1 MVDLQSIQ
9 TATTVSNLMTGST
22 LKPIAS
28 SDFQT
33 TGQSEVA
40 QQIEQNKAGMNK
52 SKLPEAVG
60 HQPGLSKDSIDPVK
74 LDSLMMN
81 LNSQLQKLQ
90 NYMKF
95 ERDEGSQ
102 NMVVFVKDSE
112 TNELIRQIPT
122 QEFLAISKSINQY
135 IEMRQQLSEK
145 ISPPVGMFTNETV

>member
-9 TATTVSNLMTGST
+9 PSTVSNLMVGSAA
-22 LKPIAS
+22 KPIAS
-28 SDFQT
+28 SDFQKT
-33 TGQSEVA
+33 DQPEVA
-40 QQIEQNKAGMNK
+40 QQIEQNKAGMDQ

-60 HQPGLSKDSIDPVK
+60 QLPDLSKDLIDPVK

-95 ERDEGSQ
+95 ERDEDSQ

-112 TNELIRQIPT
+112 TDELIRQIPT
-122 QEFLAISKSINQY
+122 QEFLAISNNINQY
-135 IEMRQQLSEK
+135 LEMRQQLSEK